1 MGVELFHAGGQ
12 TDRRTDMA
20 KLIDI
25 FRNFANA
32 PKNLCIS
39 VLTLA
44 VPVNYS
50 AVLSESLEEGL
61 YTICFV
67 NHTFGSAC
75 WYITCV
81 KR

>member
-1 MGVELFHAGGQ
+1 
-12 TDRRTDMA
+12 MA
-20 KLIDI
+20 NLKVI

-32 PKNLCIS
+32 PKNLCIF

-44 VPVNYS
+44 VPVNYG
-50 AVLSESLEEGL
+50 AVLSESLEEDL

-75 WYITCV
+75 WYITYV